1 MGAVVG
7 LVEDQAEVVYMLHT
21 VAPGLVGNW
30 GTDQD
35 HLEKALQRRAA
46 QEKSAYCKTPSP
58 DCRYEPKSAC
68 HVKKILNT
76 NQLCFWISNATVHS
90 APLYNRLPKFRMKVD
105 I

>member
-68 HVKKILNT
+68 HVKKNS
-76 NQLCFWISNATVHS
+76 QYKSAVH
-90 APLYNRLPKFRMKVD
+90 LD
-105 I
+105 IKRNGTFCASL